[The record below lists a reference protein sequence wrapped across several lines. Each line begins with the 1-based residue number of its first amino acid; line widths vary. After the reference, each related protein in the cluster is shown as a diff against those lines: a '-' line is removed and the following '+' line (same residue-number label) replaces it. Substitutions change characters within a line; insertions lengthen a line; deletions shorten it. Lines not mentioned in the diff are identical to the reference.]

1 MKMSKMA
8 NSQLNLCL
16 KLPKQEEN
24 LRALVNLNLYDGFA
38 QPYYVNITKFE
49 KIDARKKTG

>member
-1 MKMSKMA
+1 MSKMA